1 MQKIAQKYHIF
12 VIIAV
17 FNGLRRHF
25 RTFLCIHHQ
34 IGKKSRCKLYLEK
47 ARPAV
52 EVGIC
57 PCHSLQLTMGP
68 IVFLFHKAIFFILP
82 LLIVH

>member
-1 MQKIAQKYHIF
+1 MLYLITLYAKKIAQKYHIF

-17 FNGLRRHF
+17 FNGLHRHF
-25 RTFLCIHHQ
+25 RTFQCIHHQ
-34 IGKKSRCKLYLEK
+34 IGKKVVANCIWKK

-52 EVGIC
+52 EVDIC

-68 IVFLFHKAIFFILP
+68 IIFLTFSACF
-82 LLIVH
+82 